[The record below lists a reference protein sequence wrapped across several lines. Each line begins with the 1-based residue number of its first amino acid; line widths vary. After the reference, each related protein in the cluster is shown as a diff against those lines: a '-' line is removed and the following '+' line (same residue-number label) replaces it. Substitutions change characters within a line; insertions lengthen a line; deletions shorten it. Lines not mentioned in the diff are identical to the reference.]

1 MRMSRTRRLK
11 LAYATLSVLVVGGV
25 AALGLTVGAWPALIA
40 FVLLMLLPGR
50 VQGYFYRDFFRGR
63 RLFAQGRF
71 ADAIPHFERFLADV
85 RARPWLKR
93 LLWLQ
98 LGIYTTDVEVMTL
111 NNLGGAHVQLGELDA
126 GERYLEE
133 ALRMD
138 PRYAMAFYNL
148 SMIAALRGDTAGA
161 ERLAGEAE
169 RLGFTGGGV
178 DRILAWAGERLVQVE
193 GHGAG

>member
-1 MRMSRTRRLK
+1 MSRTRRLK